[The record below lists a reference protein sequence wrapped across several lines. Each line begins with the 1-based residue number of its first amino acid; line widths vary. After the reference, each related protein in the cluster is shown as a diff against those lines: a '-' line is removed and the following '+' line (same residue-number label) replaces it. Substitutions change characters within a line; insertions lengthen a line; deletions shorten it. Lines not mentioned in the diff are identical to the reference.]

1 MTSPISNRALFW
13 AVFSLCLFAVV
24 ANVGHQ
30 ETGESKTTDHANVA
44 TTDIAA
50 SKEAI
55 HAIDAAILN
64 G

>member
-13 AVFSLCLFAVV
+13 AIFSLCLFAVV
-24 ANVGHQ
+24 ANVGQQ
-30 ETGESKTTDHANVA
+30 ESGESKTIDHANVA
-44 TTDIAA
+44 TTGITA
-50 SKEAI
+50 SKEVI